1 MTKLKNVMRAGT
13 VAAAA
18 AIALVALPAG
28 ASAGTYSNSYS
39 GSEASTDAVAL
50 TYSAGHASSVLRLN
64 VNGSATEE
72 GFGIN
77 MYDRNGARVY
87 SAGVRGT
94 TTVVGAVDQYFS
106 IGGNVTRV
114 VVDPYAWWAQ
124 VKWSRA

>member
-1 MTKLKNVMRAGT
+1 MKIALRAGT
-13 VAAAA
+13 AAAA
-18 AIALVALPAG
+18 TGIVLLAMPAV
-28 ASAGTYSNSYS
+28 ASAGTYSNNYS
-39 GSEASTDAVAL
+39 GSEAGTSAVAL
-50 TYSAGHASSVLRLN
+50 TYNSGHASFVLRLN

-72 GFGIN
+72 GFSIN

-94 TTVVGAVDQYFS
+94 TTVVGATDQYFS

-114 VVDPYAWWAQ
+114 VVDPYAWWAN